1 MTNENL
7 ITRAITL
14 IKPKQ
19 ISHYITADVG
29 CVLESESGNVY
40 LGVNIDIHSGMGFC
54 GEHAAIAA
62 MITAGEY
69 RIKKI
74 VAVWKDEK
82 GDIYV
87 LPPCGRCRGFMYKID
102 KQNLEADIVW
112 DKNKTVKLKELLPY
126 VGVKQK
132 V

>member
-1 MTNENL
+1 MTNEK
-7 ITRAITL
+7 L
-14 IKPKQ
+14 IKLAASAVKSKR
-19 ISHYITADVG
+19 IGDFTSGDIG
-29 CVLESESGNVY
+29 CALLSQKGNIY
-40 LGVNIDIHSGMGFC
+40 QGVCIDTMSSMGFC
-54 GEHAAIAA
+54 AEHNAIGS